1 MGQFVENFQ
10 YRIKNSSTSFAVLLF
25 RMAVGA
31 FLGLTFALIGQ
42 QTIGYGGFAFAFVI
56 VTVTMMF
63 LKISSVWR
71 SGSVLVF
78 ALVCVLIGLL
88 LRMYIMVAPGA

>member
-10 YRIKNSSTSFAVLLF
+10 YRIKSSSTGIAVLLF
-25 RMAVGA
+25 RLAVGA
-31 FLGLTFALIGQ
+31 FLGLTFALIGE
-42 QTIGYGGFAFAFVI
+42 QTIAYGGFAFAFVI

-63 LKISSVWR
+63 LKISSTWR
-71 SGSVLVF
+71 TGGVLVF
-78 ALVCVLIGLL
+78 ALVCVLLGLL